1 MTEIHELICIACP
14 VGCQIKAQVRQ
25 DKIISIE
32 GNQCKRGAKS
42 IPKTKFSDRRGWLP
56 VRYECKMRLCQWFR
70 CEQLSRCLKKSIGGA
85 ILQEL
90 AQVTVI
96 APIEFHQTIA
106 HDIAGTGGVAV
117 VASRPLPVREAKDKT
132 A

>member
-32 GNQCKRGAKS
+32 GNQCKRGEIYTQDEIFRPARVVTS
-42 IPKTKFSDRRGWLP
+42 TVRVQDAALP
-56 VRYECKMRLCQWFR
+56 VVPVRTAEPVP
-70 CEQLSRCLKKSIGGA
+70 KKSIGA

-90 AQVTVI
+90 AQVTVT
-96 APIEFHQTIA
+96 APIEFHQIIV
-106 HDIAGTGGVAV
+106 HDIAGTGVAV
-117 VASRPLPVREAKDKT
+117 VGQSSAASQRSQRQT

>member
-1 MTEIHELICIACP
+1 MTEIYELICIACP

-32 GNQCKRGAKS
+32 GNQCKRGEIYTQDEIFRPARVVTS
-42 IPKTKFSDRRGWLP
+42 TVRVQDAALP
-56 VRYECKMRLCQWFR
+56 VVPVRTAEPVP
-70 CEQLSRCLKKSIGGA
+70 KKSIGA

-106 HDIAGTGGVAV
+106 HDIAGTGVAV

>member
-32 GNQCKRGAKS
+32 GNQCKRGEIYTQDEIFRPARVVTS
-42 IPKTKFSDRRGWLP
+42 TVRVQDAALP
-56 VRYECKMRLCQWFR
+56 VVPVRTAEPVP
-70 CEQLSRCLKKSIGGA
+70 KKSIGA

-90 AQVTVI
+90 AQVTVT
-96 APIEFHQTIA
+96 APIEFHQIIV
-106 HDIAGTGGVAV
+106 HDIAGTGVAV

>member
-32 GNQCKRGAKS
+32 GNQCKRGEIYTQDEIFRPARVVTS
-42 IPKTKFSDRRGWLP
+42 TVRVQDAALP
-56 VRYECKMRLCQWFR
+56 VVPVRTAEPVP
-70 CEQLSRCLKKSIGGA
+70 KKSIGA

-96 APIEFHQTIA
+96 APIEFHQIIA
-106 HDIAGTGGVAV
+106 HDIAGTGVAV

>member
-32 GNQCKRGAKS
+32 GNQCKRGEIYTQDEIFRPARVVTS
-42 IPKTKFSDRRGWLP
+42 TVRVQDGALP
-56 VRYECKMRLCQWFR
+56 VVPVRTGEPVP
-70 CEQLSRCLKKSIGGA
+70 KKSIGA

-96 APIEFHQTIA
+96 APIEFHLTIA
-106 HDIAGTGGVAV
+106 RDIAGTRVAV

>member
-32 GNQCKRGAKS
+32 GNQCKRGEIYTQDEIFRPARVVTS
-42 IPKTKFSDRRGWLP
+42 TVRVQDGALP
-56 VRYECKMRLCQWFR
+56 VVPVRTAEPVP
-70 CEQLSRCLKKSIGGA
+70 KKSIGA

-96 APIEFHQTIA
+96 APIEFHQIIA
-106 HDIAGTGGVAV
+106 HDIAGTGVAV

>member
-32 GNQCKRGAKS
+32 GNQCKRGEIYTQDEIFRPARVVTS
-42 IPKTKFSDRRGWLP
+42 TVRVQDAALP
-56 VRYECKMRLCQWFR
+56 VVPVRTAEPVP
-70 CEQLSRCLKKSIGGA
+70 KKSIGA

-106 HDIAGTGGVAV
+106 HDIAGTGVAV